1 MQYKY
6 KYKYKYKVME
16 EKQEMQI
23 IDSPDMIA
31 GLTKAEIDVQIS
43 TAKRFPRDIAKSLR
57 NIKSLATVDQ
67 ETMESMFY
75 HLERK
80 DANGETTD
88 IDGLSVRMAEICLTC
103 WGNIKAATR
112 IIANDGKKITAQG
125 VCYDLENNVAVSSE
139 VSRRITT
146 KKGFTYSEDMQI
158 VTGNAAA
165 AIAFRNSV
173 FKIIPKA
180 VTKKLT
186 DEIRAELSK
195 AVSGDKLKESIAKT
209 LRAFRKLGVEEAEVL
224 SYLGIKSKDGISSDM
239 LVKLIG
245 IGTAIKEG
253 STTAD
258 EVFRN
263 SPERPVEDR
272 KEEMRGKGA
281 KSVEMM

>member
-1 MQYKY
+1 
-6 KYKYKYKVME
+6 
-16 EKQEMQI
+16 MQI
-23 IDSPDMIA
+23 TDNPDMIA
-31 GLTKAEIDVQIS
+31 GLTRAEIDVQIS
-43 TAKRFPRDIAKSLR
+43 TAKRFPRDISKSLQ
-57 NIKSLATVDQ
+57 NIKALATTDQ

-80 DANGETTD
+80 NSDGEVTD

-103 WGNIKAATR
+103 WGNVKAATR

-186 DEIRAELSK
+186 DEVKAALSK
-195 AVSGDKLKESIAKT
+195 SVSGEKLTGSMDKT
-209 LRAFRKLGVEEAEVL
+209 LRAFKKLGVEEAEIL
-224 SYLGIKSKDGISSDM
+224 SYLGIKSKYDISSDM

-258 EVFRN
+258 EVFRS
-263 SPERPVEDR
+263 SPEKPVEDK
-272 KEEMRGKGA
+272 KEEMRGRGA
-281 KSVEMM
+281 RSVEMM

>member
-1 MQYKY
+1 MLQA
-6 KYKYKYKVME
+6 VNR
-16 EKQEMQI
+16 
-23 IDSPDMIA
+23 
-31 GLTKAEIDVQIS
+31 AEIDIQIA
-43 TAKRFPRDIAKSLR
+43 TAKNYPRDINATLNKIATYACMDKETAEDCFYVLR
-57 NIKSLATVDQ
+57 RKGAGGQDTVI
-67 ETMESMFY
+67 E
-75 HLERK
+75 
-80 DANGETTD
+80 
-88 IDGLSVRMAEICLTC
+88 GLSVRMAEICLTC

-263 SPERPVEDR
+263 SPERPVKDR

>member
-1 MQYKY
+1 
-6 KYKYKYKVME
+6 ME
-16 EKQEMQI
+16 ERQEMQI

-31 GLTKAEIDVQIS
+31 GLTRAEIDVQIS
-43 TAKRFPRDIAKSLR
+43 TAKRFPRDVAKSLQ
-57 NIKSLATVDQ
+57 NIKYLATIDQ

-103 WGNIKAATR
+103 WGNVKAATR

-195 AVSGDKLKESIAKT
+195 AVSGDRLKESIAKT

-224 SYLGIKSKDGISSDM
+224 SHLGIESKDGISSDM

-253 STTAD
+253 SATVD
-258 EVFRN
+258 EVFR
-263 SPERPVEDR
+263 SSTEKPVEDK
-272 KEEMRGKGA
+272 KEEMRGRGA
-281 KSVEMM
+281 RSVEMM